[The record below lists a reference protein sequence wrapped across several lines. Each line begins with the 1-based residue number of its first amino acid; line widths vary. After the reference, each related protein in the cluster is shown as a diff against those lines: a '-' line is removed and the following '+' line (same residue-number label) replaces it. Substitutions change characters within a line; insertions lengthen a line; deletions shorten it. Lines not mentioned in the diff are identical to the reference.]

1 MTVDPLPPDF
11 ASEVTFEQ
19 AYQEL
24 ESIVIRLEAG
34 SLSLDE
40 SLKLFERGQQLAA
53 WCDTQL
59 DAAELRV
66 SQLSE
71 DGKPSLGVLTLF
83 NDNGTREE
91 EEEYAG
97 GVIDG
102 HVRQYYPDGSIQ
114 AIWEY
119 SKGVREGV
127 AIGWHRTGALEFCWF
142 YRADVLSGRFQSF
155 FSDGK
160 TMSLGAMKEGKKI
173 GDWIDY
179 HDNGVVAMKAI
190 YGPDGSLVGTAQSFD
205 KTGAEIKK
213 KQKNNP

>member
-71 DGKPSLGVLTLF
+71 DGTVS
-83 NDNGTREE
+83 D
-91 EEEYAG
+91 
-97 GVIDG
+97 
-102 HVRQYYPDGSIQ
+102 
-114 AIWEY
+114 
-119 SKGVREGV
+119 
-127 AIGWHRTGALEFCWF
+127 LE
-142 YRADVLSGRFQSF
+142 
-155 FSDGK
+155 
-160 TMSLGAMKEGKKI
+160 
-173 GDWIDY
+173 
-179 HDNGVVAMKAI
+179 
-190 YGPDGSLVGTAQSFD
+190 
-205 KTGAEIKK
+205 
-213 KQKNNP
+213 

>member
-1 MTVDPLPPDF
+1 MRRFHLTAIIPLLLF
-11 ASEVTFEQ
+11 
-19 AYQEL
+19 
-24 ESIVIRLEAG
+24 G
-34 SLSLDE
+34 SLAYCVDGPIIQVIAQHDNG
-40 SLKLFERGQQLAA
+40 KTWKAFQG
-53 WCDTQL
+53 
-59 DAAELRV
+59 
-66 SQLSE
+66 QLSE